1 MDERSRVGDAGSLAE
16 LWVGRRVVIQHLAGT
31 PDEEQPV
38 AKKEEMFLATYNALG
53 AEAQRS
59 AEEAPLFMPWD
70 AILSIQ
76 GPSREDLERERQDRQ
91 ELMDRVAGAE
101 TESEVED
108 ARTAA
113 DSWLSAHPSDG
124 DVRLAREQ
132 LQAEYPEE
140 DLEEGSPT

>member
-1 MDERSRVGDAGSLAE
+1 MEESRVGDAGSLAE

-59 AEEAPLFMPWD
+59 AEETPLFIPWG

-91 ELMDRVAGAE
+91 ELMDRLAGAE

-132 LQAEYPEE
+132 LEARPAE
-140 DLEEGSPT
+140 DLGEGSPT